1 MMHNHFKKLLA
12 TLCFADICKESK
24 CTCPGSMLVALSAL
38 RASYFSLLVMT
49 AIPGRK
55 EIKPVYHLSTHPT
68 SISKEKRGKEREE
81 T

>member
-1 MMHNHFKKLLA
+1 
-12 TLCFADICKESK
+12 
-24 CTCPGSMLVALSAL
+24 MLVALSAL